1 MLNIQK
7 LFSAA
12 FLAVFLALGITI
24 SAAQAQDQNRAG
36 TYASVLG
43 GFNDLHAS
51 NLVGSGV
58 NSEAKFDNGTVFG
71 LAVGHAYGNGWRM
84 EAEFSRRDND
94 VKSVS
99 GTSATGDFTSHALML
114 NGYYDF
120 PAIGRV
126 TPYLGLGAGYAY
138 IDANASPVGGSR
150 IDDSDGAFAWQAIAG
165 LALPLS
171 NALDLTADL
180 RMFTAQD
187 PSFNLASGGSVD
199 SEYRDTSL
207 LVGLRWRFAAPAPR
221 RAMEAAVVAPQPA
234 PKPMPAPKP
243 VPEAKPMPAP
253 KAAAAP
259 QPKPLPRSFLI
270 FFDWDQAVIRPDA
283 QKILEA
289 AAAAAKQGNR
299 VRIELTGH
307 ADRSGTSRYNMGLSL
322 RRANAAK
329 AMLVKLGLGA
339 QGIAVAGKGESAP
352 LVPTADGVRE
362 ARNRR
367 VEILF

>member
-1 MLNIQK
+1 MLNFRK
-7 LFSAA
+7 LCPT
-12 FLAVFLALGITI
+12 VFLAAVMAFGLAVSG
-24 SAAQAQDQNRAG
+24 AQAEDQNTAG
-36 TYASVLG
+36 TYAAIRG
-43 GFNDLHAS
+43 GFNDLRPS

-58 NSEAKFDNGTVFG
+58 NSEAKFDNGTVLG
-71 LAVGHAYGNGWRM
+71 LAIGHAYGNGWRM
-84 EAEFSRRDND
+84 EAEVTRRDND

-99 GTSATGDFTSHALML
+99 GASGTGDVTTHALML

-126 TPYLGLGAGYAY
+126 TPYLGLGAGYAH
-138 IDANASPVGGSR
+138 IDADASPVGGSR
-150 IDDSDGAFAWQAIAG
+150 IDDSDGTFAWQAIAG

-187 PSFNLASGGSVD
+187 PSFSLASGGSVD
-199 SEYRDTSL
+199 GEYRDTSFL
-207 LVGLRWRFAAPAPR
+207 IGLRWRFGAPAPR
-221 RAMEAAVVAPQPA
+221 RAMEAAVVAPPA
-234 PKPMPAPKP
+234 P
-243 VPEAKPMPAP
+243 KPMPAP

-259 QPKPLPRSFLI
+259 QPKPLPRSFII
-270 FFDWDQAVIRPDA
+270 FFDWDKANIQPDA

-307 ADRSGTSRYNMGLSL
+307 ADRSGMPRYNMGLSL

-329 AMLVKLGLGA
+329 AMLVKLGLDP
-339 QGIAVAGKGESAP
+339 QGVSVAGKGESQP
-352 LVPTADGVRE
+352 LVSTADGVRE

-367 VEILF
+367 VEIIF

>member
-1 MLNIQK
+1 
-7 LFSAA
+7 
-12 FLAVFLALGITI
+12 
-24 SAAQAQDQNRAG
+24 
-36 TYASVLG
+36 
-43 GFNDLHAS
+43 
-51 NLVGSGV
+51 
-58 NSEAKFDNGTVFG
+58 
-71 LAVGHAYGNGWRM
+71 
-84 EAEFSRRDND
+84 
-94 VKSVS
+94 
-99 GTSATGDFTSHALML
+99 
-114 NGYYDF
+114 
-120 PAIGRV
+120 
-126 TPYLGLGAGYAY
+126 
-138 IDANASPVGGSR
+138 
-150 IDDSDGAFAWQAIAG
+150 
-165 LALPLS
+165 
-171 NALDLTADL
+171 
-180 RMFTAQD
+180 
-187 PSFNLASGGSVD
+187 
-199 SEYRDTSL
+199 
-207 LVGLRWRFAAPAPR
+207 
-221 RAMEAAVVAPQPA
+221 
-234 PKPMPAPKP
+234 
-243 VPEAKPMPAP
+243 MPAP